1 MNTVHEF
8 SQALKPGSVYRRE
21 YLEEVASGDT
31 DYLLKKLCKEGV
43 LKKVQYGLY
52 YRPALTDFGEKFPKE
67 HLLLKSF
74 LKTDRFLCV
83 SPNDYNS
90 LGLGTTQLYN
100 MTYVYNGKRNGLFEF
115 LGRKYRFFKKFDFP
129 TKVTREFLVVDMLN
143 NLSLLAEDEER
154 VKVALAERIGDFDAK
169 NLQRMAER
177 YGKIGTKKLI
187 KRLLNVPA

>member
-21 YLEEVASGDT
+21 YLDEVASGDT

-43 LKKVQYGLY
+43 LKKVQHGLY

-100 MTYVYNGKRNGLFEF
+100 MTYVYNAKRNGLFKF
-115 LGRKYRFFKKFDFP
+115 LGRNYRFFKKFDFP
-129 TKVTREFLVVDMLN
+129 PKVTREFLVVDLLN
-143 NLSLLAEDEER
+143 NLKLLAEDGEKVKREFAER
-154 VKVALAERIGDFDAK
+154 VSDFDAK
-169 NLQRMAER
+169 ALRSMAER
-177 YGKIGTKKLI
+177 YGKVGTKKLV
-187 KRLLNVPA
+187 RGLLDVPA

>member
-21 YLEEVASGDT
+21 YLDEVASGDT

-43 LKKVQYGLY
+43 LKKVQHGLY

-67 HLLLKSF
+67 HLLLRSF
-74 LKTDRFLCV
+74 LKSDRFLCV

-100 MTYVYNGKRNGLFEF
+100 MTYVYNAKRNGLFEF
-115 LGRKYRFFKKFDFP
+115 LGRNYRFFKKFDFP
-129 TKVTREFLVVDMLN
+129 SKVTREFLVVDLLN
-143 NLSLLAEDEER
+143 NLKLLAEDGE
-154 VKVALAERIGDFDAK
+154 KIKQALAERVSDFDSKA
-169 NLQRMAER
+169 LRSMAER
-177 YGKIGTKKLI
+177 YGKVGTKKFI
-187 KRLLNVPA
+187 KGLLDVSA